1 MTLAPSH
8 SRQATYLF
16 DLLRELVGRELKLRY
31 KRSVLGMVWSL
42 LVPLAQLGVFVFL
55 SRSVLKLD
63 IPNYPLFVLVGLLG
77 WTWFQSS
84 LLLGTTVITDNRSL
98 IRRPGFPAAILP
110 AVTVVTSLIHYLLAL
125 PVLFI
130 FAFFSGIEPGPA
142 LLALPVIIALQ
153 FVFTLGLT
161 YLLASLHV
169 TFRDLQHLLGIVLTL
184 LFYLTPVFYSTQN
197 VPAQYHALFNANPVA
212 HLLQAARRVL
222 LGGQWPDWG
231 GLLLLGVGGLAL
243 LLLSFSLFVS
253 SSERFA
259 EEL

>member
-1 MTLAPSH
+1 MILTPVH
-8 SRQATYLF
+8 SRQATYLI

-42 LVPLAQLGVFVFL
+42 LVPLAQLMVFVFL

-77 WTWFQSS
+77 WNWFQSS
-84 LLLGTTVITDNRSL
+84 LLLGTTVISDNRSL

-125 PVLFI
+125 PVMLV
-130 FAFFSGIEPGPA
+130 FAFISGVQPAPA
-142 LLALPVIIALQ
+142 LLAFPVIIAVQ
-153 FVFTLGLT
+153 FLFTLGLT

-169 TFRDLQHLLGIVLTL
+169 TFRDLQHLLGIILTL

-197 VPAQYHALFNANPVA
+197 VPPQYHAQYQANPVA
-212 HLLQAARRVL
+212 HLLEAARRVL
-222 LGGQWPDWG
+222 LDGQWPDWG
-231 GLLLLGVGGLAL
+231 ALLLLGIGGAAL
-243 LLLSFSLFVS
+243 LSGSLVLFIR

>member
-1 MTLAPSH
+1 MILAPAH
-8 SRQATYLF
+8 SRQVTYLR

-42 LVPLAQLGVFVFL
+42 LVPLAQLMVFVFL

-84 LLLGTTVITDNRSL
+84 LLIGTTVITDNRSL

-130 FAFFSGIEPGPA
+130 FALFSGVQPGPA
-142 LLALPVIIALQ
+142 LLAFPVIIAVQ
-153 FVFTLGLT
+153 FLFTLGLT

-184 LFYLTPVFYSTQN
+184 LFYLTPVFYSAQN
-197 VPAQYHALFNANPVA
+197 VPPQFHALFSANPVA
-212 HLLQAARRVL
+212 HLLEAARRVL
-222 LGGQWPDWG
+222 LDGQWPDWS
-231 GLLLLGVGGLAL
+231 GLLLLGAGSLAL
-243 LLLSFSLFVS
+243 LWGSLAMFARS
-253 SSERFA
+253 STRFT